1 MESPIRIRK
10 AIAIRVS
17 VAVGVIAALTVAG
30 LIITYRVADGQ
41 RQDYFTQRKVQAT
54 TAAAALDYRDIEAL
68 NGTPDDL
75 NSVAYQRLR
84 QQLVRIKRSDMH
96 IRFVY
101 LMRPSGKNMIFLV
114 DAEDPS
120 SPDFSPPGQ
129 VYEEA
134 KPSDFYVFEGKQ
146 KPDTL
151 IEGPVHDRWGTWMSA
166 SAYVTNGAASPIAV
180 LGTDV
185 EVERALD
192 SFNQTRHLGTVFGML
207 AAALMVLVALQ
218 WILWQYNR
226 DKREVLRV
234 EMEASSV
241 RLNEELIKAVRMK
254 SDFIQLASHELRS
267 PVNAVNVA
275 IQTLD
280 RTASER
286 LNHDDKTLIQV
297 ARNGSTRLVDLVDN
311 LLDMTRVEAGDYVFK
326 PSKAD
331 PAELVSKT
339 VELFEPL
346 AAKKNIGLTAR
357 LPEQPVEAVIDPQAL
372 LRVLEN
378 LVSNAIKFTD
388 YGGVVVEMKAAG
400 DKLRYSVQD
409 TGAGIPDSFKD
420 ELFKKF
426 TKLERP
432 SEYRQQGAG
441 MGLALCKSLV
451 ESQGGRIWFDSTE
464 GTGTTFYFEIPRVQA
479 VPEPDEA
486 AEPADE

>member
-1 MESPIRIRK
+1 
-10 AIAIRVS
+10 
-17 VAVGVIAALTVAG
+17 
-30 LIITYRVADGQ
+30 
-41 RQDYFTQRKVQAT
+41 
-54 TAAAALDYRDIEAL
+54 
-68 NGTPDDL
+68 
-75 NSVAYQRLR
+75 
-84 QQLVRIKRSDMH
+84 
-96 IRFVY
+96 
-101 LMRPSGKNMIFLV
+101 
-114 DAEDPS
+114 
-120 SPDFSPPGQ
+120 
-129 VYEEA
+129 
-134 KPSDFYVFEGKQ
+134 
-146 KPDTL
+146 
-151 IEGPVHDRWGTWMSA
+151 
-166 SAYVTNGAASPIAV
+166 
-180 LGTDV
+180 
-185 EVERALD
+185 
-192 SFNQTRHLGTVFGML
+192 
-207 AAALMVLVALQ
+207 MVLVALQ
-218 WILWQYNR
+218 WILWRYNR